1 MTHDHD
7 ISPLTRLVS
16 RLDRADGGEADLD
29 LIATN
34 FPSLDKVLG
43 GGVRRGDL
51 IVLGGDDSAGCSAF
65 ALGIALRLHHR
76 ALLLTSEM
84 RADRVYERALANTAR
99 VSLESIRMG
108 TISDDERIRLATAAV
123 SMRDHAPVVETFTDG
138 GVARI
143 EAAVDATP
151 TARLVVVDSL
161 DGMLHRDHGHDEAL
175 RYAVVALKR
184 LALTHN
190 IAVLLITHLPVLDRS
205 RADRRP
211 RLVDFGLGGAVGVQ
225 ADLVLALYR
234 EELYD
239 FDHGVSGG
247 AELLILKNR
256 DGKRGYVD
264 LFFDTRFGRFE
275 DVAE

>member
-7 ISPLTRLVS
+7 MSPLTRLVA
-16 RLDRADGGEADLD
+16 RLDRAADGEADFD

-34 FPSLDKVLG
+34 FPSLDKALG

-51 IVLGGDDSAGCSAF
+51 LVLGGDDSAGCSAL
-65 ALGIALRLHHR
+65 ALGIALRLQHR
-76 ALLLTSEM
+76 ALFLTSEM
-84 RADRVYERALANTAR
+84 HPDRVYERALANTAR
-99 VSLESIRMG
+99 VSLENIRMG

-123 SMRDHAPVVETFTDG
+123 SMRDQAPVVETFTG
-138 GVARI
+138 GGLPRI
-143 EAAVDATP
+143 EAAIGATP
-151 TARLVVVDSL
+151 AARLVVIDTLEGV
-161 DGMLHRDHGHDEAL
+161 LHRDHGHDEAL
-175 RYAVVALKR
+175 SYAVVALKR
-184 LALTHN
+184 LALLKN
-190 IAVLLITHLPVLDRS
+190 IAVLLTTHLPGLDRS

-211 RLVDFGLGGAVGVQ
+211 RLTDFGIGGAVGAQ

-256 DGKRGYVD
+256 DGARGYVD
-264 LFFDTRFGRFE
+264 LFFETRYGRFE

>member
-7 ISPLTRLVS
+7 ISPLTRLVA
-16 RLDRADGGEADLD
+16 RLDRATAGEADLD

-34 FPSLDKVLG
+34 FPSLDKALA

-51 IVLGGDDSAGCSAF
+51 VVLGGDDSAGCSAL
-65 ALGIALRLHHR
+65 ALGIALRLQHR
-76 ALLLTSEM
+76 ALFLTSEM
-84 RADRVYERALANTAR
+84 HPDRVYERALANSAR
-99 VSLESIRMG
+99 VSLENIRMG
-108 TISDDERIRLATAAV
+108 TISDEERTRLATAAV
-123 SMRDHAPVVETFTDG
+123 SLRDQAPVVETFTDG
-138 GVARI
+138 GLPRI
-143 EAAVDATP
+143 AAAIDATP
-151 TARLVVVDSL
+151 AARLVIIDTL
-161 DGMLHRDHGHDEAL
+161 EGILHRDHGHDEAL
-175 RYAVVALKR
+175 SYAVVALKR
-184 LALTHN
+184 IALLKN
-190 IAVLLITHLPVLDRS
+190 IAVLLTTHLPGLDRS

-211 RLVDFGLGGAVGVQ
+211 CLTDFGIGGAVGAQ

-256 DGKRGYVD
+256 DGARGYVD
-264 LFFDTRFGRFE
+264 LFFETRYGRFE

>member
-51 IVLGGDDSAGCSAF
+51 IVLGGDDSAGCSAL
-65 ALGIALRLHHR
+65 ALGIVLRLQHR
-76 ALLLTSEM
+76 ALFLTSEM
-84 RADRVYERALANTAR
+84 HPDRVYERALANTAR
-99 VSLESIRMG
+99 VSLENIRMG
-108 TISDDERIRLATAAV
+108 TITDDERIRLATAAV
-123 SMRDHAPVVETFTDG
+123 SMRDQAPVVETFTSG
-138 GVARI
+138 GLARI
-143 EAAVDATP
+143 EAAIDATP
-151 TARLVVVDSL
+151 AARLVVIDTLEGIL
-161 DGMLHRDHGHDEAL
+161 DRDHGHVEAL
-175 RYAVVALKR
+175 GYAVVALKR
-184 LALTHN
+184 LALLKN
-190 IAVLLITHLPVLDRS
+190 IAVLLTAHLPGLDRA

-211 RLVDFGLGGAVGVQ
+211 RLTDFGIGGAVGAQ

-256 DGKRGYVD
+256 DGARGYVD
-264 LFFDTRFGRFE
+264 LFFETRYGRFE